1 MIDAVLDVAGAAG
14 IAILSVPAFSLN
26 FRKKTLAR
34 ITRIVQSRKRGEEKR
49 ALDTIAAEL
58 QLEAAEKA
66 HRWRRADEICLLIG
80 YLLLLGSAFVRAGMH
95 LT

>member
-1 MIDAVLDVAGAAG
+1 MIQTVLDVAGAAG

-26 FRKKTLAR
+26 FRKKKLAR

-58 QLEAAEKA
+58 HLEATERAN
-66 HRWRRADEICLLIG
+66 RWRRADEVCLLIG
-80 YLLLLGSAFVRAGMH
+80 YLLLLGSAFTRAWMH
-95 LT
+95 FT